1 MAKKTKKNNETYLM
15 SQEYR
20 NQYPSSNV
28 PISGRKFYNM
38 PSFDN
43 QGNKIDSNK
52 QETIGGELPFQ
63 TGFNPARLSIS
74 NRAAMADG
82 GLMNQYFGENSTLN
96 KYINKG
102 KSFLG
107 LDSDV
112 SDSPNVIAANKKG
125 GGAGNSSS
133 QSVYSQRITDQNDIT
148 SENRGSPIS
157 VANNP
162 TSVNNVEQTQSAEIP
177 TSLKPESL
185 DISTPSRGKSLVYGK
200 NKKPSNTFSVNTPNM
215 QNEITKQKSGMEKTF
230 EDSNNKTTSS
240 RRRGG
245 LFTNYGKDVEIRKTF
260 DESTGRTNKQK
271 FVDGELTRDRN
282 SRQDLKRKRRSSDA
296 KSKRKAGRN
305 K

>member
-1 MAKKTKKNNETYLM
+1 MAKKTKKNNERYLM

-63 TGFNPARLSIS
+63 AVFNPASLSIS

-82 GLMNQYFGENSTLN
+82 GFINQFFGENSTLN

-112 SDSPNVIAANKKG
+112 SDSPNVIAANQKPSTG
-125 GGAGNSSS
+125 SAGNNSTYE
-133 QSVYSQRITDQNDIT
+133 QGLADQNDLT
-148 SENRGSPIS
+148 SKTRYRPPEDTPLEEPTFTPTGG
-157 VANNP
+157 NNIGDASESSMASTTRMP
-162 TSVNNVEQTQSAEIP
+162 KKQVLDLTYKGGLNELEIP
-177 TSLKPESL
+177 TIPTGKDMKKAGKEASDARMKAAER
-185 DISTPSRGKSLVYGK
+185 STSK
-200 NKKPSNTFSVNTPNM
+200 NRF
-215 QNEITKQKSGMEKTF
+215 
-230 EDSNNKTTSS
+230 
-240 RRRGG
+240 G
-245 LFTNYGKDVEIRKTF
+245 LFGNYGKDVEIKKVR
-260 DESTGRTNKQK
+260 DASTGLISKQK
-271 FVDGELTRDRN
+271 FVDGERVQ
-282 SRQDLKRKRRSSDA
+282 SGKEKRAARRSFRRF
-296 KSKRKAGRN
+296 K
-305 K
+305 